1 MTRRT
6 DDPVT
11 RFSGS
16 RGPESIETASGRIKV
31 KSEPMVPLV
40 LLRIILV
47 VLLVAA
53 NAFFVAAEFAMVSLR
68 DTRIQQLIEQRRIGA
83 RTVQK
88 IQKRLDE
95 FLPAVQ
101 FGVTLASL
109 GLGWVG
115 EGTLAALF
123 QPWMTNIPWG
133 RIYAHGF
140 AATVA
145 FIVITYMHVL
155 LGEIVPK
162 SLALQRAERVA
173 LAVAGP
179 MDFFMTLARPFL
191 LIMNKSANLV
201 LRGFGSRVMREGGV
215 HSPEE
220 VKLIVTASR
229 RVGLLPESQED
240 MIHNALEL
248 GNLSVREIMV
258 PRHNI
263 FSLPADLPLE
273 DAMARVVEEQHS
285 RVPVYDPDK
294 GKENIIG
301 LLYSKDLSRMM
312 HMRLTSGGA
321 FPGGAGRMRV
331 RDIMREVLF
340 VPEAKPVADLLVEFQ
355 QRKRHLAIVVDEFG
369 STSGLV
375 TVEDVLEQLVGEL
388 EDEFDV
394 AQRPGT
400 PLTSGS
406 VILDGSAN
414 IRDLEVQYEI
424 ELPRDQG
431 FETLAGFVLAQLS
444 RIPKGGES
452 FEYQG
457 RHYAVLQMEG
467 HRIARVRID
476 SSIQSS
482 HSKSA
487 D

>member
-1 MTRRT
+1 
-6 DDPVT
+6 
-11 RFSGS
+11 
-16 RGPESIETASGRIKV
+16 
-31 KSEPMVPLV
+31 MVPLV
-40 LLRIILV
+40 LLRIIV
-47 VLLVAA
+47 VILLVAA

-68 DTRIQQLIEQRRIGA
+68 DTRVQQLIEQKRIGA

-115 EGTLAALF
+115 EGTMAAIF
-123 QPWMTNIPWG
+123 QPWMSSIPYG
-133 RIYAHGF
+133 RVYAHGF
-140 AATVA
+140 AATIA

-162 SLALQRAERVA
+162 SLALQKAERVA

-191 LIMNKSANLV
+191 LVMNKSANLV
-201 LRGFGSRVMREGGV
+201 LRGFGSRMMREGGV

-220 VKLIVTASR
+220 LKLIVTASR
-229 RVGLLPESQED
+229 RVGLLPESQEE

-248 GNLSVREIMV
+248 GNLAVREIMV

-263 FSLPADLPLE
+263 FSLPADMPLE
-273 DAMARVVEEQHS
+273 DAMARVVEDQHS
-285 RVPVYDPDK
+285 RIPVYDSER

-301 LLYSKDLSRMM
+301 LLYSKDLAHMM
-312 HMRLTSGGA
+312 HMRLLALSDSATPA
-321 FPGGAGRMRV
+321 RMRV
-331 RDIMREVLF
+331 RNIMREVLF
-340 VPEAKPVADLLVEFQ
+340 VPETKPVADLLVEFQ

-375 TVEDVLEQLVGEL
+375 TVEDVLEQLVGEV

-394 AQRPGT
+394 AQRPAA
-400 PLTSGS
+400 PFTSGS
-406 VILDGSAN
+406 VVLDGSSN

-424 ELPRDQG
+424 ELPREQG
-431 FETLAGFVLAQLS
+431 FETLAGFVMAQLG
-444 RIPKGGES
+444 RIPKGGET
-452 FEYQG
+452 FEYQN
-457 RHYAVLQMEG
+457 RRYTVLNMEG
-467 HRIARVRID
+467 RRIARVKIE
-476 SSIQSS
+476 
-482 HSKSA
+482 SA
-487 D
+487 LKELPKLP

>member
-1 MTRRT
+1 
-6 DDPVT
+6 
-11 RFSGS
+11 
-16 RGPESIETASGRIKV
+16 
-31 KSEPMVPLV
+31 MVPLV

-68 DTRIQQLIEQRRIGA
+68 DTRVQQLIEQRRIGA

-88 IQKRLDE
+88 IQRHLDE

-101 FGVTLASL
+101 LGVTLASL

-115 EGTLAALF
+115 EGTLATIF
-123 QPWMTNIPWG
+123 QPWMSRIPFG
-133 RIYAHGF
+133 QIYAHGF
-140 AATVA
+140 AATLA
-145 FIVITYMHVL
+145 FIAITYMHVL

-162 SLALQRAERVA
+162 SLALQRGERVA

-220 VKLIVTASR
+220 LKLIVTASR

-240 MIHNALEL
+240 MIHNALAL
-248 GNLSVREIMV
+248 GNLTLREIMV

-312 HMRLTSGGA
+312 HMRLTAGITFSGS
-321 FPGGAGRMRV
+321 RMPV

-406 VILDGSAN
+406 VILDGGAN

-431 FETLAGFVLAQLS
+431 FETLAGFVLAQLG

-452 FEYQG
+452 FDYQG
-457 RHYAVLQMEG
+457 RRYSVMQMEG
-467 HRIARVRID
+467 HRIARIKIESTV
-476 SSIQSS
+476 QPT
-482 HSKSA
+482 HAKSTS
-487 D
+487 

>member
-1 MTRRT
+1 M
-6 DDPVT
+6 VT
-11 RFSGS
+11 S
-16 RGPESIETASGRIKV
+16 
-31 KSEPMVPLV
+31 LV

-68 DTRIQQLIEQRRIGA
+68 DTRVQQLIEQRRIGA

-88 IQKRLDE
+88 IQQRLDD

-109 GLGWVG
+109 GLGWAG
-115 EGTLAALF
+115 EGTLAVMFL
-123 QPWMTNIPWG
+123 PLVSKVPWG
-133 RIYAHGF
+133 QVYAHGF
-140 AATVA
+140 AATLA
-145 FIVITYMHVL
+145 FIIITYMHVL

-162 SLALQRAERVA
+162 SLALQRGERVA

-191 LIMNKSANLV
+191 RLMTRSANLV
-201 LRGFGSRVMREGGV
+201 LRGFGSRLMREGGV

-220 VKLIVTASR
+220 LKLIVTASR
-229 RVGLLPESQED
+229 RVGLLPESQEE

-248 GNLSVREIMV
+248 GNLAVREIMV

-263 FSLPADLPLE
+263 FSLPADMPLE

-312 HMRLTSGGA
+312 HMRLLARMSGNN
-321 FPGGAGRMRV
+321 PSRLRV

-340 VPEAKPVADLLVEFQ
+340 VPETKPAAHLLVEFQ
-355 QRKRHLAIVVDEFG
+355 QRKRHLAVVVDEFG
-369 STSGLV
+369 SVSGLV

-394 AQRPGT
+394 GQRPIVPG
-400 PLTSGS
+400 SGPI
-406 VILDGSAN
+406 VLDGTAN
-414 IRDLEVQYEI
+414 IRDLEMQYEI
-424 ELPRDQG
+424 ELPRDEG
-431 FETLAGFVLAQLS
+431 FETLGGFVMAQLGK
-444 RIPKGGES
+444 IPAGGES
-452 FEYQG
+452 VEYEG
-457 RHYAVLQMEG
+457 RRYTVLQMEG
-467 HRIARVRID
+467 KRIAKVKVE
-476 SSIQSS
+476 SVAQ
-482 HSKSA
+482 KPVA
-487 D
+487 EQKLP